1 MNKLSTFAAV
11 SFALVAFTT
20 QALALNPQPEP
31 PGKNIVMHMPAGA
44 TLRSIGSATSGAG
57 AGKASDADD
66 NYCGTRVP
74 GHFGGNVTGGGRFS
88 DADDNYC
95 GTKVPGHLGGPIRYN
110 SVTNTFR
117 NSHEAVML
125 NPQPLPPVDGGSR
138 VRY

>member
-31 PGKNIVMHMPAGA
+31 PGRYRVNHNTIMN
-44 TLRSIGSATSGAG
+44 IGSATGGAG
-57 AGKASDADD
+57 AGRYSDADD

-74 GHFGGNVTGGGRFS
+74 GLPHGVGGFGGGRFS

-95 GTKVPGHLGGPIRYN
+95 GTKVPGHFGGPVRYN
-110 SVTNTFR
+110 SMMFR
-117 NSHEAVML
+117 NSHGDVML
-125 NPQPLPPVDGGSR
+125 NPQPLPPKDGGER
-138 VRY
+138 FRY

>member
-31 PGKNIVMHMPAGA
+31 PGKYRAF
-44 TLRSIGSATSGAG
+44 SQSAVYSANR
-57 AGKASDADD
+57 AADADD

-74 GHFGGNVTGGGRFS
+74 GLPHGVGGFGGGRFS

-95 GTKVPGHLGGPIRYN
+95 GTKVPGHFGGPIHYN
-110 SVTNTFR
+110 SVSNTFR
-117 NSHEAVML
+117 YSHDAVML
-125 NPQPLPPVDGGSR
+125 NPQPLPPKDGGGYA
-138 VRY
+138 RYRQ